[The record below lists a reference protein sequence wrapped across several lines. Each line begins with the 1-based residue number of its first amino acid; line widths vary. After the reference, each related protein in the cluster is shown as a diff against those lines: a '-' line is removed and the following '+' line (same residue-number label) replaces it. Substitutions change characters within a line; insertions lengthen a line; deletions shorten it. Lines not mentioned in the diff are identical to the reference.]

1 MKYRALLLTLI
12 CLQSHPALAPFA
24 LWLRHLWFHADLEPT
39 GPVPE
44 YRDGLDEITGIE
56 VDEAAAALH
65 VPTQSPPQSPQASN
79 PIASTSTSGPNS
91 ASTSYSSRATLLLET
106 IGVVQL
112 HFFIPPHLLRL
123 LSHAHVTSHRFLTVR
138 VPRTS
143 WCSSPPQFT
152 KLDVFRALCREI
164 SSACVGNEA
173 MDDWLICRVLG
184 KVRRRAWGELR
195 GFMRDVVCRS
205 VDIPYGETSTHDYDN
220 GPYARVGAGNCPR
233 NRRSRHLYTYDPHN
247 LDSNQTHS
255 GALAANGKATVENS
269 TANHGGALILR
280 QQDYDGCELGV
291 AIWEPGGTSLVPS
304 HTTLFHFPT
313 PCARPPGDMASR
325 PLLRFPPSRPFGGDE
340 MKKLKDAVDAAQ
352 RCLF

>member
-1 MKYRALLLTLI
+1 M
-12 CLQSHPALAPFA
+12 APFA
-24 LWLRHLWFHADLEPT
+24 IWLRHLWFHADLEPT

-56 VDEAAAALH
+56 IDEAAAALH
-65 VPTQSPPQSPQASN
+65 VPSQSPPQSPQACN
-79 PIASTSTSGPNS
+79 PVASTSTSGSNAP
-91 ASTSYSSRATLLLET
+91 STSYSSRATLLLET

-123 LSHAHVTSHRFLTVR
+123 LNHAHVTSHRFLTVR

-164 SSACVGNEA
+164 SSACVGDEA

-184 KVRRRAWGELR
+184 KVRRRAWGEFR

-205 VDIPYGETSTHDYDN
+205 VDIPYGEEVGVHDHHND
-220 GPYARVGAGNCPR
+220 PYTRAGVGNCPR
-233 NRRSRHLYTYDPHN
+233 NRRSRRLYAYDPHN
-247 LDSNQTHS
+247 LEPDQTYS
-255 GALAANGKATVENS
+255 GALAG
-269 TANHGGALILR
+269 GGALILR
-280 QQDYDGCELGV
+280 QQDLDGCELGV

-313 PCARPPGDMASR
+313 SGGMVSR
-325 PLLRFPPSRPFGGDE
+325 PLLRFPPSCPFAGDE
-340 MKKLKDAVDAAQ
+340 MKRLKDAVDAAQ